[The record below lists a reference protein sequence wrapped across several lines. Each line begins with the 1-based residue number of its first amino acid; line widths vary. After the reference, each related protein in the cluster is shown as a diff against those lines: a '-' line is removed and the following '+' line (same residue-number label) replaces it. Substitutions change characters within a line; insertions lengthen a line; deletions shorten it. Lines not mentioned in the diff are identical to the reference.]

1 MRYTLVSARDGD
13 AHTGAI
19 RGASDV
25 CRPRAWEA
33 GGWGGGDCRP
43 VDESL
48 MDQEYPLARLGT
60 IVALARARTAPTR
73 LLLRNSSR
81 FGVIHLYFAGGRL
94 VSVEGHRDSPVSS
107 LADLGTWRGGSVRT
121 DDAQVP
127 LLGDPDPRL
136 EVALAHALQELAAH
150 GAMQTPSLP
159 RSRPTPRPPRTAP
172 SAVASQPTA
181 PRPVSGVFRSGPA
194 SADVPPVGLPPLS
207 ATPEVPVG
215 PPAASSEDNLT
226 APQWQ
231 LIALTVRQVVTQAGA
246 EVGEPMS
253 VRIFGQAL
261 AHAARTRP
269 VLAPLSIELS
279 GWLTATPPDAMLQFR
294 CDAVV
299 EAVADVLA
307 GFETRC
313 ASLVGAARAQGLIV
327 AAVGPFRQGL
337 AQIGLEVAG

>member
-1 MRYTLVSARDGD
+1 
-13 AHTGAI
+13 
-19 RGASDV
+19 
-25 CRPRAWEA
+25 
-33 GGWGGGDCRP
+33 
-43 VDESL
+43 
-48 MDQEYPLARLGT
+48 MDQDYPLARLGT
-60 IVALARARTAPTR
+60 IVALARTRTTPTR
-73 LLLRNSSR
+73 LLLRNSDR

-94 VSVEGHRDSPVSS
+94 VSVEGHRDSPVNT
-107 LADLGTWRGGSVRT
+107 LADLGAWENGTIRT
-121 DDAQVP
+121 DDAQIP

-150 GAMQTPSLP
+150 GARHTPSRP
-159 RSRPTPRPPRTAP
+159 RSRPGRTRPTPLPG
-172 SAVASQPTA
+172 ASQPAT
-181 PRPVSGVFRSGPA
+181 PRPVSGLFRSGPA
-194 SADVPPVGLPPLS
+194 SSDIPPVGLPPLS

-215 PPAASSEDNLT
+215 PAAEAPRPENLT

-231 LIALTVRQVVTQAGA
+231 LIALAVRQVVTQAGA
-246 EVGEPMS
+246 EIGETMS
-253 VRIFGQAL
+253 IRLFSQAL

-269 VLAPLSIELS
+269 MLAPLSIELS
-279 GWLTATPPDAMLQFR
+279 GWLTATPADAMLQFR

-313 ASLVGAARAQGLIV
+313 ASLVGPSRAKGLIV